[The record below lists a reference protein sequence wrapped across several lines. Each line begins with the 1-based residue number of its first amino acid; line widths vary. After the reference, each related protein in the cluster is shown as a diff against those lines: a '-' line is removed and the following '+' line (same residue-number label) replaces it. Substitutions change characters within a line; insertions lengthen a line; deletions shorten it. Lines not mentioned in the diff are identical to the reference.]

1 MSRADRAEGVP
12 VARSVAGP
20 AIGRPPSI
28 DRMAAWPALAPL
40 LERAGRRL
48 VVDALR
54 AWADAKRGQQ
64 DVSDEAA
71 CARWCESRLAGLM
84 TPSQR
89 RVFNLT
95 GTVLHTNLGR
105 AVMAEEAIA
114 AAVEAMR
121 SPTALEYDL
130 SGGGRGERDDHIA
143 PWLCRLTG
151 AEAATAVNNNAGAVL
166 IALAALAAGREVIVS
181 RGELIE
187 IGGAFRIPDIMAR
200 AGCRLVEVG
209 TTNRTHLRD
218 YAEAIGPDTA
228 ALLKVH
234 PSNYAIQGFTKSVSA
249 AELVPLA
256 REKGLPVIEDL
267 GSGTLVDLETWG
279 LPHEPT
285 AREAIEAGIDVV
297 TFSGDKLL
305 GGPQAG
311 LIVGR
316 KESIARIARNPLK
329 RALRLDKVRLAALE
343 ATLRLYGDP
352 ERLVQ
357 RLPTLRS
364 LARPVREICAQAERL
379 LPSFSATLGKR
390 FQAGIQPVRGQIG
403 SGALPVDLLPSFAL
417 SVRGAGLQKLAD
429 AFRRLPIPVIGHI
442 KDDTLLFDLRTLDDE
457 KAFLA
462 QLELLPSDA
471 GEVSRSTATEGA

>member
-1 MSRADRAEGVP
+1 VSRADRAESAP
-12 VARSVAGP
+12 
-20 AIGRPPSI
+20 RPLSI
-28 DRMAAWPALAPL
+28 DRMAAWPLLGPLKARAGHKLLVETLRAFVEGTRGTPAVADEAACAAWCAERLAPL
-40 LERAGRRL
+40 LE
-48 VVDALR
+48 
-54 AWADAKRGQQ
+54 
-64 DVSDEAA
+64 
-71 CARWCESRLAGLM
+71 
-84 TPSQR
+84 PSQR

-105 AVMAEEAIA
+105 ALLAEEAIE
-114 AAVEAMR
+114 AAVAAMR
-121 SPTALEYDL
+121 SPTTLEYDL

-143 PWLCRLTG
+143 PWLCRLTS

-166 IALAALAAGREVIVS
+166 LVLAALAAGKEVVVS

-218 YAEAIGPDTA
+218 YEAAIGPETA
-228 ALLKVH
+228 AIMKVH
-234 PSNYAIQGFTKSVSA
+234 PSNYAVQGFTKSVGA

-256 REKGLPVIEDL
+256 RARGIPVIEDL

-311 LIVGR
+311 LVVGR
-316 KESIARIARNPLK
+316 KALIERIAKNPLK

-343 ATLRLYGDP
+343 ATLRLYADP

-357 RLPTLRS
+357 RLPTIRA
-364 LARPVREICAQAERL
+364 LARPPLEIRATAERL
-379 LPSFSATLGKR
+379 LPAFAAAVGKDY
-390 FQAGIQPVRGQIG
+390 QTGIQPVRGQIG

-417 SVRGAGLQKLAD
+417 SARGHGKKGGGLDRLAD
-429 AFRRLPIPVIGHI
+429 TFRKLPIPVIGRI
-442 KDDTLLFDLRTLDDE
+442 EDGALLLDLRTLDDE
-457 KAFLA
+457 AAFSA
-462 QLELLPSDA
+462 QL
-471 GEVSRSTATEGA
+471 GALAA

>member
-1 MSRADRAEGVP
+1 
-12 VARSVAGP
+12 
-20 AIGRPPSI
+20 
-28 DRMAAWPALAPL
+28 MAAWPELAPL
-40 LERAGRRL
+40 IERAGRPL
-48 VVDALR
+48 VIEALR
-54 AWADAKRGQQ
+54 GWADARRGSAEVA
-64 DVSDEAA
+64 DAAA
-71 CARWCESRLAGLM
+71 CARWCGARLANLVA
-84 TPSQR
+84 PSQR

-105 AVMAEEAIA
+105 ALLAEEAIQ

-121 SPTALEYDL
+121 SPTTLEYELDD
-130 SGGGRGERDDHIA
+130 GGRGERDDHIS

-166 IALAALAAGREVIVS
+166 LALNALAGAQEGRGREVIVS

-209 TTNRTHLRD
+209 TTNRTHLKD
-218 YAEAIGPDTA
+218 YAAAIGPDTA
-228 ALLKVH
+228 AIMKVH
-234 PSNYAIQGFTKSVSA
+234 PSNYAVMGFTKSVSA

-256 REKGLPVIEDL
+256 RERGLPVIEDL

-285 AREAIEAGIDVV
+285 AREAIAAGIDVV

-316 KESIARIARNPLK
+316 RPLIERIARHPMK

-343 ATLRLYGDP
+343 ATLRLYADP
-352 ERLVQ
+352 ARLAE
-357 RLPTLRS
+357 RLPTVRA
-364 LARPVREICAQAERL
+364 LARPTAELKALAERL
-379 LPSFSATLGKR
+379 LPLVARAVGREATT
-390 FQAGIQPVRGQIG
+390 GIEAVRGQIG
-403 SGALPVDLLPSFAL
+403 SGALPVDLLPSFAIA
-417 SVRGAGLQKLAD
+417 VRSKGLDRMAA
-429 AFRRLPIPVIGHI
+429 AFRGLPIPVIGRIHDGALI
-442 KDDTLLFDLRTLDDE
+442 FDLRTLDDAA
-457 KAFLA
+457 AFA
-462 QLELLPSDA
+462 RQ
-471 GEVSRSTATEGA
+471 

>member
-1 MSRADRAEGVP
+1 
-12 VARSVAGP
+12 
-20 AIGRPPSI
+20 
-28 DRMAAWPALAPL
+28 MANWQALASL
-40 LERAGRRL
+40 IARAGRPL
-48 VVDALR
+48 VIEALR
-54 AWADAKRGQQ
+54 AWVEVRRGT
-64 DVSDEAA
+64 DEVGDEAA
-71 CARWCESRLAGLM
+71 CARWCAARLASLVEA
-84 TPSQR
+84 SQR

-105 AVMAEEAIA
+105 ALLAEEAIE
-114 AAVEAMR
+114 AAVAAMR
-121 SPTALEYDL
+121 SPTTLEYDL

-143 PWLCRLTG
+143 PWLLRLTG
-151 AEAATAVNNNAGAVL
+151 AEAATAVNNNAAAVL
-166 IALAALAAGREVIVS
+166 LVLATLAAGREVIVS

-218 YAEAIGPDTA
+218 YANAIGPDTA
-228 ALLKVH
+228 AIMKVH
-234 PSNYAIQGFTKSVSA
+234 PSNYAVTGFSKTVSA
-249 AELVPLA
+249 AELVPLV
-256 REKGLPVIEDL
+256 REKGLPLIEDL

-316 KESIARIARNPLK
+316 KPFIERISRHPMK

-352 ERLVQ
+352 ARLAE
-357 RLPTLRS
+357 RLPTVRS
-364 LARPVREICAQAERL
+364 LARPAAEIRALAERL
-379 LPSFSATLGKR
+379 LPAVARAIGGD
-390 FQAGIQPVRGQIG
+390 ADVGIEPVRGQIG
-403 SGALPVDLLPSFAL
+403 SGALPVDLLPSFAIA
-417 SVRGAGLQKLAD
+417 VRTKGLDRLAA
-429 AFRRLPIPVIGHI
+429 AFRRLPIPVIGRI
-442 KDDTLLFDLRTLDDE
+442 SEGTLYFDLRTLDDE
-457 KAFLA
+457 AAFA
-462 QLELLPSDA
+462 DQLDKLGVVA
-471 GEVSRSTATEGA
+471 G

>member
-1 MSRADRAEGVP
+1 
-12 VARSVAGP
+12 
-20 AIGRPPSI
+20 
-28 DRMAAWPALAPL
+28 MATWPALAPL
-40 LERAGRRL
+40 VERAGRKL
-48 VVDALR
+48 VVEALR
-54 AWADAKRGQQ
+54 AWVDAKRGEPE
-64 DVSDEAA
+64 VADEAA
-71 CARWCESRLAGLM
+71 CARWCEARLAGLVRQ
-84 TPSQR
+84 SQR

-105 AVMAEEAIA
+105 ALMAEEAIE

-121 SPTALEYDL
+121 SPTTLEYDL
-130 SGGGRGERDDHIA
+130 SGGGRGERDDHIS

-166 IALAALAAGREVIVS
+166 IVLSALAGGQEGRGREVIVS

-256 REKGLPVIEDL
+256 RERGLPVIEDL

-285 AREAIEAGIDVV
+285 ARGATSCWAG
-297 TFSGDKLL
+297 
-305 GGPQAG
+305 
-311 LIVGR
+311 R
-316 KESIARIARNPLK
+316 R
-329 RALRLDKVRLAALE
+329 RA
-343 ATLRLYGDP
+343 
-352 ERLVQ
+352 
-357 RLPTLRS
+357 
-364 LARPVREICAQAERL
+364 
-379 LPSFSATLGKR
+379 
-390 FQAGIQPVRGQIG
+390 
-403 SGALPVDLLPSFAL
+403 
-417 SVRGAGLQKLAD
+417 
-429 AFRRLPIPVIGHI
+429 
-442 KDDTLLFDLRTLDDE
+442 
-457 KAFLA
+457 
-462 QLELLPSDA
+462 
-471 GEVSRSTATEGA
+471 

>member
-1 MSRADRAEGVP
+1 VSRADRPERNVLL
-12 VARSVAGP
+12 
-20 AIGRPPSI
+20 RPPSI
-28 DRMAAWPALAPL
+28 DRMAGWPALEPL
-40 LERAGRRL
+40 IAGAGRPL
-48 VVDALR
+48 VIESLR
-54 AWADAKRGQQ
+54 AWADAKRGAP
-64 DVSDEAA
+64 DVADQAA
-71 CARWCESRLAGLM
+71 CARWCEARLAGLLK
-84 TPSQR
+84 PSQR

-105 AVMAEEAIA
+105 ALLAEEAIE

-121 SPTALEYDL
+121 SPTTLEYDL
-130 SGGGRGERDDHIA
+130 SGGARGERDQHIA
-143 PWLCRLTG
+143 PWLTRLTG
-151 AEAATAVNNNAGAVL
+151 AEAATAVNNNAAAVL
-166 IALAALAAGREVIVS
+166 LTLNALAAGREVVVS

-209 TTNRTHLRD
+209 TTNRTHLKD
-218 YAEAIGPDTA
+218 YAAAVGPDTA
-228 ALLKVH
+228 AIMKVH
-234 PSNYAIQGFTKSVSA
+234 PSNYVIDGFTKSVPA

-256 REKGLPVIEDL
+256 RDKGLPLIEDL

-316 KESIARIARNPLK
+316 SHLVELIARNPMK

-343 ATLRLYGDP
+343 ATLRLYADP
-352 ERLVQ
+352 ARLAE
-357 RLPTLRS
+357 RLPTIRALT
-364 LARPVREICAQAERL
+364 RPPSEIRALAERL
-379 LPSFSATLGKR
+379 LPPFARALGGD
-390 FQAGIQPVRGQIG
+390 AHAAIEPVRSQIG

-417 SVRGAGLQKLAD
+417 AVYAERLDRLAD
-429 AFRRLPIPVIGHI
+429 AFRRLPIPVIGRI
-442 KDDTLLFDLRTLDDE
+442 SAGALFFDLRTLNDE
-457 KAFLA
+457 AAFVA
-462 QLELLPSDA
+462 QLDRLDVVA
-471 GEVSRSTATEGA
+471 G

>member
-1 MSRADRAEGVP
+1 MSRDDRAEGAP
-12 VARSVAGP
+12 VSPVS
-20 AIGRPPSI
+20 GRPPSI
-28 DRMAAWPALAPL
+28 DRMAAWPALRGL
-40 LERAGRRL
+40 RERAGHKLL
-48 VVDALR
+48 VEALR
-54 AWADAKRGQQ
+54 AWVDARRGSAE
-64 DVSDEAA
+64 VANERA
-71 CARWCESRLAGLM
+71 CALWCTERLAPLIE
-84 TPSQR
+84 PSQR

-121 SPTALEYDL
+121 SPTSLEYDL
-130 SGGGRGERDDHIA
+130 SDGGRGERDDHIS

-166 IALAALAAGREVIVS
+166 LALAALASGKEVIVS

-209 TTNRTHLRD
+209 TTNRTHLKD
-218 YAEAIGPDTA
+218 YAEAIGPETA
-228 ALLKVH
+228 AIMKVH
-234 PSNYAIQGFTKSVSA
+234 PSNYSVQGFTKSVSA
-249 AELVPLA
+249 AELVPVA
-256 REKGLPVIEDL
+256 RARNIPVIEDL

-311 LIVGR
+311 LLVGC
-316 KESIARIARNPLK
+316 KDLIQRIAKNPMK

-343 ATLRLYGDP
+343 ATLRLYADP
-352 ERLVQ
+352 ERLAS
-357 RLPTLRS
+357 RLPTIRNLSRS
-364 LARPVREICAQAERL
+364 PLEIRAQADRL
-379 LPSFSATLGKR
+379 LSAFTRAIGPAMT
-390 FQAGIQPVRGQIG
+390 AGIQPVRGQIG

-417 SVRGAGLQKLAD
+417 CARGPGLQKLAG
-429 AFRRLPIPVIGHI
+429 ALRGLPIPVIGRI
-442 KDDTLLFDLRTLDDE
+442 ERDALLLDLRTLDDE
-457 KAFLA
+457 AAFAA
-462 QLELLPSDA
+462 QLDRLTP
-471 GEVSRSTATEGA
+471 

>member
-1 MSRADRAEGVP
+1 MSRADRAEGAPAKSV
-12 VARSVAGP
+12 VANSVAV
-20 AIGRPPSI
+20 RPPSI
-28 DRMAAWPALAPL
+28 DRMAAWPALRALRGRVGHQL
-40 LERAGRRL
+40 LVE
-48 VVDALR
+48 ALR
-54 AWADAKRGQQ
+54 AWVEAKRGTPEIA
-64 DVSDEAA
+64 DEAA
-71 CARWCESRLAGLM
+71 CALWCANRLAPLAE
-84 TPSQR
+84 PSQR

-105 AVMAEEAIA
+105 ALMAEEAIS

-121 SPTALEYDL
+121 SPTSLEYDL
-130 SGGGRGERDDHIA
+130 TDGGRGERDEHVA

-166 IALAALAAGREVIVS
+166 LVLAALAAGKEVIVS

-209 TTNRTHLRD
+209 TTNRTHLKD
-218 YAEAIGPDTA
+218 YEAAIGPETA
-228 ALLKVH
+228 AIMKVH
-234 PSNYAIQGFTKSVSA
+234 PSNYAVQGFTKSVSA

-256 REKGLPVIEDL
+256 RARSLPVIEDL

-311 LIVGR
+311 LLVGR
-316 KESIARIARNPLK
+316 KSLIERIAKNPMK

-343 ATLRLYGDP
+343 ATLRLYADP
-352 ERLVQ
+352 ERLAS
-357 RLPTLRS
+357 RLPTIRS
-364 LARPVREICAQAERL
+364 LARPAAEIRAQAERL
-379 LPSFSATLGKR
+379 LPLFTSAIGSALT
-390 FQAGIQPVRGQIG
+390 AGIQPVRGQIG

-417 SVRGAGLQKLAD
+417 SARGHGLNKLAD
-429 AFRRLPIPVIGHI
+429 TLRRLPVPVIGRIEH
-442 KDDTLLFDLRTLDDE
+442 DTLLLDLRTLDDE
-457 KAFLA
+457 AAFA
-462 QLELLPSDA
+462 RQLEGLAP
-471 GEVSRSTATEGA
+471 

>member
-1 MSRADRAEGVP
+1 
-12 VARSVAGP
+12 
-20 AIGRPPSI
+20 
-28 DRMAAWPALAPL
+28 MAHWPDLAPL
-40 LERAGRRL
+40 IQRVGRPL
-48 VVDALR
+48 VVEALR
-54 AWADAKRGQQ
+54 AWVDARRGQAEVA
-64 DVSDEAA
+64 DPAA
-71 CARWCESRLAGLM
+71 CAHWCEVRLAALA

-105 AVMAEEAIA
+105 ALLAEEAIE
-114 AAVEAMR
+114 AAVAAMR
-121 SPTALEYDL
+121 SPTTLEYDL
-130 SGGGRGERDDHIA
+130 DGGGRGERDDHVA

-166 IALAALAAGREVIVS
+166 LALNALAAGREVIVS

-209 TTNRTHLRD
+209 TTNRTHLTD
-218 YAEAIGPDTA
+218 YAAAIGPETA
-228 ALLKVH
+228 AIMKVH
-234 PSNYAIQGFTKSVSA
+234 PSNYAVQGFTKSVSA

-285 AREAIEAGIDVV
+285 AREAIAAGIDVV

-311 LIVGR
+311 LLVGR
-316 KESIARIARNPLK
+316 KAPIERIAKNPMK

-343 ATLRLYGDP
+343 ATLRLYADP
-352 ERLVQ
+352 ERLVS
-357 RLPTLRS
+357 RVPTIRA
-364 LARPVREICAQAERL
+364 LARPAAEIHVQTERL
-379 LPSFSATLGKR
+379 LPVLARALGKAW
-390 FQAGIQPVRGQIG
+390 QSGIKPVRGQIG

-417 SVRGAGLQKLAD
+417 SVKGRGLDRLAN
-429 AFRRLPIPVIGHI
+429 AFRRLPIPVIGRI
-442 KDDTLLFDLRTLDDE
+442 EDDTLLFDLRTLDDE
-457 KAFLA
+457 SAFAAQLA
-462 QLELLPSDA
+462 QLTP
-471 GEVSRSTATEGA
+471 

>member
-1 MSRADRAEGVP
+1 
-12 VARSVAGP
+12 
-20 AIGRPPSI
+20 
-28 DRMAAWPALAPL
+28 MANWPALAPL
-40 LERAGRRL
+40 IARAGRPL
-48 VVDALR
+48 VVEALR
-54 AWADAKRGQQ
+54 AWADARRGS
-64 DVSDEAA
+64 DEVTDEAA
-71 CARWCESRLAGLM
+71 CARWCEARLAPLVQ
-84 TPSQR
+84 PSQR

-105 AVMAEEAIA
+105 ALLAEEAIA

-121 SPTALEYDL
+121 SPTTLEYDL
-130 SGGGRGERDDHIA
+130 EDGGRGERDDHVG
-143 PWLCRLTG
+143 PWLNRLTG
-151 AEAATAVNNNAGAVL
+151 AEAACTVNNNAAAVL
-166 IALAALAAGREVIVS
+166 LVLAAMAHGREVIVS

-228 ALLKVH
+228 ALMKVH
-234 PSNYAIQGFTKSVSA
+234 PSNYAIAGFSKSVSA

-285 AREAIEAGIDVV
+285 AREAIDAGIDVV

-316 KESIARIARNPLK
+316 RDWISRIARHPMK

-343 ATLRLYGDP
+343 ATLRLYADP
-352 ERLVQ
+352 GRLAD
-357 RLPTLRS
+357 RLPTVRA
-364 LARPVREICAQAERL
+364 LARPAAEVRAVAERL
-379 LPSFSATLGKR
+379 LPIAARAFAK
-390 FQAGIQPVRGQIG
+390 AGVTVAIEPSRGQIG

-417 SVRGAGLQKLAD
+417 ALRGKKLDGLAAAL
-429 AFRRLPIPVIGHI
+429 RGLPIPVIGRI
-442 KDDTLLFDLRTLDDE
+442 ADGALWLDLRTLDDE
-457 KAFLA
+457 AAFAA
-462 QLELLPSDA
+462 QLDGRDVVA
-471 GEVSRSTATEGA
+471 V

>member
-1 MSRADRAEGVP
+1 VSRADRAESAP
-12 VARSVAGP
+12 
-20 AIGRPPSI
+20 RPPSI
-28 DRMAAWPALAPL
+28 DRMAAWPALAPVKA
-40 LERAGRRL
+40 RAGHKLL
-48 VVDALR
+48 VESLR
-54 AWADAKRGQQ
+54 AWVEARRATPE
-64 DVSDEAA
+64 VADEAA
-71 CARWCESRLAGLM
+71 CAAWCAERLGSLFE
-84 TPSQR
+84 PSQR

-105 AVMAEEAIA
+105 ALLAEEAIE
-114 AAVEAMR
+114 AAVAAMR
-121 SPTALEYDL
+121 SPTTLEYDL
-130 SGGGRGERDDHIA
+130 ADGGRGERDNHVA

-166 IALAALAAGREVIVS
+166 IVLAALAAGREVIVS

-209 TTNRTHLRD
+209 TTNRTHLKD

-228 ALLKVH
+228 AIMKVH
-234 PSNYAIQGFTKSVSA
+234 PSNYAVQGFTKSVSA

-256 REKGLPVIEDL
+256 RSKGLPVIEDL

-285 AREAIEAGIDVV
+285 ARAAIEAGIDVV

-311 LIVGR
+311 LVVGNGAL
-316 KESIARIARNPLK
+316 IARIAKNPLK

-343 ATLRLYGDP
+343 ATLRLYADP
-352 ERLVQ
+352 EKLVQ
-357 RLPTLRS
+357 RLPTLRT
-364 LARPVREICAQAERL
+364 LTRPPIEIRALAERL
-379 LPSFSATLGKR
+379 LPLFAQAIGR
-390 FQAGIQPVRGQIG
+390 DRQAGIQPVRGQIG

-417 SVRGAGLQKLAD
+417 CARGKGLDRLAD
-429 AFRRLPIPVIGHI
+429 TLRRLPIPVIGRI
-442 KDDTLLFDLRTLDDE
+442 EDGALLLDLRTLDDE
-457 KAFLA
+457 AAFAA
-462 QLELLPSDA
+462 QLGTLA
-471 GEVSRSTATEGA
+471 A

>member
-1 MSRADRAEGVP
+1 
-12 VARSVAGP
+12 
-20 AIGRPPSI
+20 
-28 DRMAAWPALAPL
+28 MANWPALAAL
-40 LERAGRRL
+40 VARAGRPL
-48 VVDALR
+48 VVEALR
-54 AWADAKRGQQ
+54 AWADEKRGS
-64 DVSDEAA
+64 DEVGDEAA
-71 CARWCESRLAGLM
+71 CARWCAARLARLVE
-84 TPSQR
+84 PSQR

-105 AVMAEEAIA
+105 ALLAEEAIA

-121 SPTALEYDL
+121 SPTTLEYDL
-130 SGGGRGERDDHIA
+130 ADGGRGERDDHVG
-143 PWLCRLTG
+143 PWLHRLTG
-151 AEAATAVNNNAGAVL
+151 AEAACAVNNNAAAVL
-166 IALAALAAGREVIVS
+166 LVLAAMAQGREVIVS

-209 TTNRTHLRD
+209 TTNRTHLKD

-228 ALLKVH
+228 AIMKVH
-234 PSNYAIQGFTKSVSA
+234 PSNYAVTGFSKSVSA

-311 LIVGR
+311 LVVGR
-316 KESIARIARNPLK
+316 RDWISRIARHPMK

-343 ATLRLYGDP
+343 ATLRLYADP
-352 ERLVQ
+352 ARLVE
-357 RLPTLRS
+357 RLPTVRA
-364 LARPVREICAQAERL
+364 LARPAADIRAIAERL
-379 LPSFSATLGKR
+379 LPVAKR
-390 FQAGIQPVRGQIG
+390 AFAKAGVAVAIEESRGQIG

-417 SVRGAGLQKLAD
+417 TLRGKKLDGLAAAL
-429 AFRRLPIPVIGHI
+429 RGLPIPVIGRI
-442 KDDTLLFDLRTLDDE
+442 ADGALWLDLRTLDDE
-457 KAFLA
+457 AAFAA
-462 QLELLPSDA
+462 QLDGRDVVA
-471 GEVSRSTATEGA
+471 V